1 MKYVAAVAYHFCLA
15 LPAAR
20 CNLRT
25 TFWPSLVNLALPFRL
40 GEDANGVCA
49 PRRVASLAVI
59 ILLHD
64 FPISM
69 SPSDK
74 QGDRWGR
81 PDGRGGGGDG
91 VGERKRIDLSIR
103 WSSDREIFIDA
114 SWFLGYNN
122 FTALLFHG
130 LNSFHL
136 EVFRMLSRE
145 IGANSA
151 P

>member
-1 MKYVAAVAYHFCLA
+1 MVL
-15 LPAAR
+15 
-20 CNLRT
+20 
-25 TFWPSLVNLALPFRL
+25 
-40 GEDANGVCA
+40 
-49 PRRVASLAVI
+49 
-59 ILLHD
+59 
-64 FPISM
+64 
-69 SPSDK
+69 
-74 QGDRWGR
+74 
-81 PDGRGGGGDG
+81 DGG
-91 VGERKRIDLSIR
+91 RKRIDLSIR